1 MLLAL
6 LVILGATAA
15 GVAAEQRWREA
26 AQEAARVALGFLIY
40 ALLPFVTFFTVSHVE
55 LTAGV
60 GAGLVFAW
68 AELLTVVA
76 VAYLIGTRVLDL
88 PRPSVGA
95 LMNAS
100 GLANTGYLGVPLIAA
115 LIGGSQAIGESIT
128 YDLAV
133 SAPMLLITAFAIGA
147 AFGTKAGETAGER
160 VLAFARNPPL
170 LAFVLALIAPE
181 ALTPDWARDL
191 AEVLVLLLAPLG
203 FFALG
208 VHLMHEQEDG
218 VRVFPPPLTP
228 AVGVALALRLIAA
241 PGLMLAMSALIVT
254 VPDAFLIQAAMA
266 SGINGLAVAHVF
278 GLDLRLAAS
287 AIAWS
292 TAIVLTAA
300 SVAALVT

>member
-6 LVILGATAA
+6 LVIAGSTAA

-26 AQEAARVALGFLIY
+26 AQDAARAALGFLVY
-40 ALLPFVTFFTVSHVE
+40 VLLPFVTFFTVSHVE
-55 LTAGV
+55 LTTGV
-60 GAGLVFAW
+60 GAGLGFAW
-68 AELLTVVA
+68 AELLTVVGL
-76 VAYLIGTRVLDL
+76 AYLIGTRVLHL
-88 PRPSVGA
+88 SRPSVGA
-95 LMNAS
+95 LMNAA

-115 LIGGSQAIGESIT
+115 LIGGSQAIGEAIT

-133 SAPMLLITAFAIGA
+133 SAPMLLITAFGIGA
-147 AFGTKAGETAGER
+147 AFGTRAGDTAGQR
-160 VLAFARNPPL
+160 LRSFARNPPL
-170 LAFVLALIAPE
+170 VAFVLALVAPE

-228 AVGVALALRLIAA
+228 AVGVALGLRLVVA
-241 PGLMLAMSALIVT
+241 PTLMLLMSAAIVS

-266 SGINGLAVAHVF
+266 CGINGLAVAHVF

-292 TAIVLTAA
+292 TAIVLVAA
-300 SVAALVT
+300 SGAALLT